1 MLGAVFEAACH
12 LAAPLQLWGLR
23 MSDPITK
30 GVKRSSARPASRRSV
45 SSSKSRSGEK
55 GARPKPM
62 VKRDAGKK
70 APARKATKAG
80 PQPAATKTS
89 SAKSKATK
97 VSAVKST
104 GKEKPAPK
112 APKVKAAQR
121 NKAATTSRAVAG
133 PRKASPPLK
142 AKKAPGSDRKQSL
155 PVKTLE
161 QKRTST
167 GHPTPHPKQHT
178 IDEGAAL
185 LAFQRAYKEFARGR
199 FSEARDL
206 FKALVEKY
214 PGGSDV
220 TARGR
225 TYLSIAESRLRT
237 EIVLP
242 KDADALY
249 DRGVI
254 ELNRGEFVAAQEM
267 FERALKR
274 EPAGA
279 HIHYGLAAT
288 RARLGSIDA
297 AMFSLQKAIDLQPA
311 LRVRAQHD
319 ADLTAL
325 RNVPEFDQLIS
336 SVRP

>member
-1 MLGAVFEAACH
+1 MLGAVFEAACRM
-12 LAAPLQLWGLR
+12 AAPLQLWGLR

-30 GVKRSSARPASRRSV
+30 GVKRSSSRPASRRSV
-45 SSSKSRSGEK
+45 STSKSRSSEK

-70 APARKATKAG
+70 APARKATKAA
-80 PQPAATKTS
+80 PQTAAKTS
-89 SAKSKATK
+89 SAKSKVTK
-97 VSAVKST
+97 ASSVKVTS
-104 GKEKPAPK
+104 KEKPAPK
-112 APKVKAAQR
+112 AKVTQKSKAAASTR
-121 NKAATTSRAVAG
+121 VVGRARKNAPPVTTTKVAPATS
-133 PRKASPPLK
+133 
-142 AKKAPGSDRKQSL
+142 RKQSL
-155 PVKTLE
+155 PAKVPQ
-161 QKRTST
+161 QKRIST
-167 GHPTPHPKQHT
+167 VHPTTQPRQHT
-178 IDEGAAL
+178 IDESAAL
-185 LAFQRAYKEFARGR
+185 LAFQRAYKEFARGK

-206 FKALVEKY
+206 FKALIEKY

-220 TARGR
+220 TARAR

-237 EIVLP
+237 EIILP

-274 EPAGA
+274 EPEGA

-336 SVRP
+336 SIRP